1 MKEKDPWFEAIFLEV
16 REFMTALVIT
26 IEIDTPVSEAAK
38 LMALDDVGSLVV
50 TKSDVLA
57 GLITRREII
66 GAHLFSEEAYSELV
80 VGDIMT
86 TPVVT
91 VGPDADL
98 GQVISLMNQTGKRH
112 VPVIEGND
120 IIGMVS
126 ASDII
131 GVLATMKLIADGIS
145 DDDEDDIED

>member
-1 MKEKDPWFEAIFLEV
+1 MEV
-16 REFMTALVIT
+16 RDFMTSLVVT
-26 IEIDTPVSEAAK
+26 TEIDTPVSEAAK
-38 LMALDDVGSLVV
+38 LMALDDVGSLVI

-57 GLITRREII
+57 GLVTRREII
-66 GAHLFSEEAYSELV
+66 GAHLFSEEIFTSLV

-98 GQVISLMNQTGKRH
+98 GQVIGLMNKTGKRRI
-112 VPVIEGND
+112 PVIEGND

-145 DDDEDDIED
+145 DDDDSD